1 MIPLKYMLEPVQ
13 SWSREI
19 HMLRGV
25 CLGLALLV
33 AALAVPALA
42 AESAAGLVG
51 DDSTMVAPVT
61 VDGQVLFRLRG
72 TSALPAWFRA
82 REVRQRI
89 VALADNTEQDPAA
102 ITVETIGDGVALVA
116 NEETLVIFYPPDA
129 ELEQVSL
136 QLLATS
142 SMRRVIHAVGDYR
155 EMRAPER
162 LLRNTGILLGI
173 SLLAALLYRAITALF
188 GWLNRLVERRLKGQ
202 LEQIEQASHRVINSR
217 QIWGWLGGILRGLRN
232 LLLFLLVLVW
242 LETALGLYPWTR
254 PLAVDIFRLI
264 LDPLKE
270 MSAGLVASLPDLAF
284 LAVLVVVIRFF
295 LRVIHTFFARVDRGW
310 IRLETFDR
318 DLALP
323 TYRIVR
329 VVVIV
334 FGLVIAYP
342 YIPGS
347 DSEAFKGMSIFFGVI
362 LSIGSSSFI
371 ANIIAG
377 YSLIY
382 RRAFR
387 EGDRIRVGDL
397 EGEVV
402 DMKTMNTRI
411 RSLKNE
417 EINVPNSML
426 LGSAVI
432 NYSSYQRDPG
442 LILHTEVGIGYDV
455 SWRQVEAM
463 LLQAA
468 RRTQGLRTEPA
479 PFVLQQ
485 SLGDFTVVYQ
495 LNAYCDDARNMNRLY
510 SALHGN
516 IQDVFNEYGVQI
528 MSPNYVADPDQA
540 KLVPPEHWYAA
551 PAQSPGG

>member
-1 MIPLKYMLEPVQ
+1 
-13 SWSREI
+13 
-19 HMLRGV
+19 MLRSV
-25 CLGLALLV
+25 CLGLALLM
-33 AALAVPALA
+33 AALAVSAVA
-42 AESAAGLVG
+42 ADTAAAPER
-51 DDSTMVAPVT
+51 DDQTMVAPVT
-61 VDGQVLFRLRG
+61 VDGEKLFRLRG

-82 REVRQRI
+82 GEVRERI
-89 VALADNTEQDPAA
+89 VALADNAEQDPAG
-102 ITVETIGDGVALVA
+102 ITIVTENDGLALVVKD
-116 NEETLVIFYPPDA
+116 EHLVTFYPPDA
-129 ELEQVSL
+129 ELEQVPL
-136 QLLATS
+136 HLLATS
-142 SMRRVIHAVGDYR
+142 ATRRIIHAVENYR
-155 EMRAPER
+155 AMRTPER
-162 LLRNTGILLGI
+162 LLRNTGILVGI
-173 SLLAALLYRAITALF
+173 SLLAALLYWAITALF
-188 GWLNRLVERRLKGQ
+188 GWLNRLVERRLKAQ
-202 LEQIEQASHRVINSR
+202 LKQIEQASHRVINSR
-217 QIWGWLGGILRGLRN
+217 QIWGWLGGILRGLRK
-232 LLLFLLVLVW
+232 LTLFLLVLVW

-254 PLAVDIFRLI
+254 PLALDIFRLI
-264 LDPLKE
+264 LDPLKD
-270 MSAGLVASLPDLAF
+270 MGAGLVASLPDLVF
-284 LAVLVVVIRFF
+284 LFVLVVVIRFF
-295 LRVIHTFFARVDRGW
+295 LRVIHTFFDRVDRGW
-310 IRLETFDR
+310 IRLETFDQ

-387 EGDRIRVGDL
+387 EGDRIRVGEL

-417 EINVPNSML
+417 DINIPNSML
-426 LGSAVI
+426 LGSAVV
-432 NYSSYQRDPG
+432 NFSTNQRDPG

-455 SWRQVEAM
+455 PWRQVEAM
-463 LLQAA
+463 LLEAA
-468 RRTQGLRTEPA
+468 QRTPGLRSEPG

-495 LNAYCDDARNMNRLY
+495 LNAYCDDASHMNRLY

-516 IQDVFNEYGVQI
+516 VQDVFNEYGVQI
-528 MSPNYVADPDQA
+528 MSPNYVADPEQA
-540 KLVPPEHWYAA
+540 KLVPPEQWYAA
-551 PAQSPGG
+551 PAQPAGD

>member
-1 MIPLKYMLEPVQ
+1 
-13 SWSREI
+13 
-19 HMLRGV
+19 MLRSV
-25 CLGLALLV
+25 CLGLALLM
-33 AALAVPALA
+33 AALAVSAVA
-42 AESAAGLVG
+42 ADTAAAPER
-51 DDSTMVAPVT
+51 DDQTMVAPVT
-61 VDGQVLFRLRG
+61 VDGEKLFRLRG

-82 REVRQRI
+82 GEVRERI
-89 VALADNTEQDPAA
+89 VALADNAEQDPAG
-102 ITVETIGDGVALVA
+102 ITTVAENDGLALVVKD
-116 NEETLVIFYPPDA
+116 EHLVTFYPPDA
-129 ELEQVSL
+129 ELEQVPL
-136 QLLATS
+136 HLLATS
-142 SMRRVIHAVGDYR
+142 ATRRIIHAVENYR
-155 EMRAPER
+155 AMRTPER
-162 LLRNTGILLGI
+162 LLRNTGILVGI
-173 SLLAALLYRAITALF
+173 SLLAALLYWAITALF
-188 GWLNRLVERRLKGQ
+188 GWLNRLVERRLKAQ
-202 LEQIEQASHRVINSR
+202 LKQIEQASHRVINSR
-217 QIWGWLGGILRGLRN
+217 QIWGWLGGILRGLRK
-232 LLLFLLVLVW
+232 LTLFLLVLVW

-254 PLAVDIFRLI
+254 PLALDIFRLI
-264 LDPLKE
+264 LDPLKD
-270 MSAGLVASLPDLAF
+270 MGAGLVASLPDLVF
-284 LAVLVVVIRFF
+284 LFVLVVVIRFF
-295 LRVIHTFFARVDRGW
+295 LRVIHTFFDRVDRGW
-310 IRLETFDR
+310 IRLETFDQ

-387 EGDRIRVGDL
+387 EGDRIRVGEL

-417 EINVPNSML
+417 DINIPNSML
-426 LGSAVI
+426 LGSAVV
-432 NYSSYQRDPG
+432 NFSTNQRDPG

-455 SWRQVEAM
+455 PWRQVEAM
-463 LLQAA
+463 LLEAA
-468 RRTQGLRTEPA
+468 QRTPGLRSEPG

-495 LNAYCDDARNMNRLY
+495 LNAYCDDASHMNRLY

-516 IQDVFNEYGVQI
+516 VQDVFNEYGVQI
-528 MSPNYVADPDQA
+528 MSPNYVADPEQA
-540 KLVPPEHWYAA
+540 KLVPPEQWYAA
-551 PAQSPGG
+551 PAQPAGD

>member
-1 MIPLKYMLEPVQ
+1 
-13 SWSREI
+13 
-19 HMLRGV
+19 MLRDV
-25 CLGLALLV
+25 CIGLFLLV
-33 AALAVPALA
+33 STLAVPALA
-42 AESAAGLVG
+42 TDTASDLAQ
-51 DDSTMVAPVT
+51 DDSNTVAPVT
-61 VDGQVLFRLRG
+61 LDGEVLFRLRG
-72 TSALPAWFRA
+72 TPALPAWYRA
-82 REVRQRI
+82 QEVRERL
-89 VALADNTEQDPAA
+89 VALADNSAQDPAA
-102 ITVETIGDGVALVA
+102 ITVETADNSVALVV
-116 NEETLVIFYPPDA
+116 NDKQLVVFYLPDA
-129 ELEQVSL
+129 ELEQVPL
-136 QLLATS
+136 ELLAS
-142 SMRRVIHAVGDYR
+142 ASVRRVIHAVENYR
-155 EMRAPER
+155 EMRNPDR

-173 SLLAALLYRAITALF
+173 SLLAVLLYRGITALF

-217 QIWGWLGGILRGLRN
+217 QLWGWLGGILRGLRN

-254 PLAVDIFRLI
+254 PLAMDIFRLI

-270 MSAGLVASLPDLAF
+270 IAAGFIASLPDLAF
-284 LAVLVVVIRFF
+284 LAVLAVVIRLF
-295 LRVIHTFFARVDRGW
+295 LRVVHTFFARVDRGW

-387 EGDRIRVGDL
+387 DGDRIRVGDL

-402 DMKTMNTRI
+402 EMKTMNTRI

-417 EINVPNSML
+417 DINIPNSML

-432 NYSSYQRDPG
+432 NYSNYQRDPG

-468 RRTQGLRTEPA
+468 LRTQGLRTEPA

-485 SLGDFTVVYQ
+485 SLGDFAVVYQ

-528 MSPNYVADPDQA
+528 MSPNYVADPEQA

-551 PAQSPGG
+551 PAQSPGD

>member
-1 MIPLKYMLEPVQ
+1 
-13 SWSREI
+13 
-19 HMLRGV
+19 MLRAIILWGV
-25 CLGLALLV
+25 LLALLLPG
-33 AALAVPALA
+33 AA
-42 AESAAGLVG
+42 SAAQTAPELAPS
-51 DDSTMVAPVT
+51 DTTMIAPVT
-61 VDGQVLFRLRG
+61 LDGEVLFRLRG
-72 TSALPAWFRA
+72 TSAFPARYRA
-82 REVRQRI
+82 EQVHQRI
-89 VALADNTEQDPAA
+89 VALADDASLDPKD
-102 ITVETIGDGVALVA
+102 ITIESRDDRTLLLFGNNVLVE
-116 NEETLVIFYPPDA
+116 FYPPDA
-129 ELEQVSL
+129 EIEQVPL
-136 QLLATS
+136 HLVAES
-142 SMRRVIHAVGDYR
+142 SQMRIIHAVKQYR
-155 EMRAPER
+155 ELRSPAR
-162 LLRNTGILLGI
+162 LARNTGILVGI
-173 SLLAALLYRAITALF
+173 TAVVALLYWVIRALF
-188 GWLNRLVERRLKGQ
+188 GWLNRLVERRVKRH
-202 LEQIEQASHRVINSR
+202 LEQIEQASHRVIDSR
-217 QIWGWLGGILRGLRN
+217 QIWTWMGGLLRALRT
-232 LLLFLLVLVW
+232 LALFALVLVW
-242 LETALGLYPWTR
+242 LETALELYPWTR
-254 PLAVDIFRLI
+254 PLASQLFQLVWDPLREIGGSI
-264 LDPLKE
+264 LD
-270 MSAGLVASLPDLAF
+270 SLPDLAF
-284 LAVLVVVIRFF
+284 LAILTLLIRML
-295 LRVIHTFFARVDRGW
+295 LRVIRTFFDRVHRGW

-329 VVVIV
+329 VLVIV

-347 DSEAFKGMSIFFGVI
+347 ESEAFKGMSIFFGVI

-402 DMKTMNTRI
+402 EMKTMNTRI

-417 EINVPNSML
+417 DINIPNSTV

-463 LLQAA
+463 LLEAA
-468 RRTQGLRTEPA
+468 RRTEGLRREPV

-495 LNAYCDDARNMNRLY
+495 LNAYCGDVHRMNGLY
-510 SALHGN
+510 SALHAN

-528 MSPNYVADPDQA
+528 MSPNYVADPEQA
-540 KLVPPEHWYAA
+540 KLVPPEQWYAA
-551 PAQSPGG
+551 PAEPPAK

>member
-1 MIPLKYMLEPVQ
+1 
-13 SWSREI
+13 
-19 HMLRGV
+19 MLRDV
-25 CLGLALLV
+25 CIGLFLLV
-33 AALAVPALA
+33 STLAVPALA
-42 AESAAGLVG
+42 TDTASDLAQ
-51 DDSTMVAPVT
+51 DDSNTVAPVT
-61 VDGQVLFRLRG
+61 LDGEVLFRLRG
-72 TSALPAWFRA
+72 TPALPAWYRA
-82 REVRQRI
+82 QEVRERL
-89 VALADNTEQDPAA
+89 VALADNSAQDPAA
-102 ITVETIGDGVALVA
+102 ITVETADNSVALVV
-116 NEETLVIFYPPDA
+116 NDKQLVVFYLPDA
-129 ELEQVSL
+129 ELEQVPL
-136 QLLATS
+136 ELLAS
-142 SMRRVIHAVGDYR
+142 ASVRRVIHAVENYR
-155 EMRAPER
+155 EMRNPDR

-173 SLLAALLYRAITALF
+173 SLLAVLLYRGITALF

-217 QIWGWLGGILRGLRN
+217 QLWGWLGGILRGLRN

-495 LNAYCDDARNMNRLY
+495 LNAYCDDARNINRLY